1 MKLSK
6 IHHRADVH
14 SSLHN
19 LAVRADVHC
28 SLHNLAVRADVH
40 CSLHNLAVSAKCKSK
55 TAIFVFANKI
65 NRH

>member
-14 SSLHN
+14 SSLHK
-19 LAVRADVHC
+19 LAVHADVH
-28 SLHNLAVRADVH
+28 R
-40 CSLHNLAVSAKCKSK
+40 SLHNLAVSAKCKSK